1 MKDKDMDELVI
12 NTIRFLSADQVESAK
27 SGHPGMPLG
36 ASHIAYIIF
45 DRFLKFNPKN
55 PKWIDRDRFVLS
67 AGHASAMLYSLLFV
81 NGYDV
86 TIEDLRRFRR
96 LDSITPGHPEN
107 TLTPGVEVTSGPLGQ
122 GFGNSVGMAIAEK
135 YLSSYFNKDGFNI
148 IDHYTYVL
156 ASDGD
161 LMEGVSSEAAALA
174 GHFKISKLIVVW
186 DNNKVT
192 IDGPTSLAWSE
203 NVVER
208 FDALGWY
215 VQDIEDG
222 YNLSKIENAIRNARE
237 QKDKPSFI
245 AVRTHI
251 AYGSRLQDDSRAH
264 GAPLGKEIV
273 DEMKKKLSW
282 SLEEFYVPEEVWK
295 YREEKIKLGLRR
307 EAEWRKLFEKYNEK
321 YPELAELLLRS
332 FNRDWGEE
340 YKKHLPVFS
349 EGMAT
354 RAASGKVLNA
364 IAKYIPTMVGG
375 SADLFEST
383 STYLQG
389 LGDFQADNPLGRN
402 IHYGVREHAMGA
414 IMNGMVYHGGI
425 LPYGGTFLV
434 FSDYMRPAIRLAA
447 MADLQV
453 IYVFSHDSVWVGE
466 DGPTHQPVEQLSS
479 LRLIPNLWVIRP
491 CDPNEVSVAW
501 EIAIERKDGP
511 TAIILT
517 RQKVPVLDRS
527 KYPPADSIRKG
538 AYILADSG
546 NEPDLLI
553 LASGSEVHIA
563 LEVKK
568 ILEEKGVKTRV
579 VNMASFELFELQNED
594 YRRRVV
600 PRSIARVAI
609 EAGRGLCWYRYVGED
624 GLVISIE
631 RFGKSAPYQDLMVDF
646 GFTSEKISEKI
657 LQHFNLL

>member
-1 MKDKDMDELVI
+1 MEKDEIII
-12 NTIRFLSADQVESAK
+12 NTIRFLSVDQVENAK

-36 ASHIAYIIF
+36 AAHICYIVF
-45 DRFLKFNPKN
+45 DRFLNFNPKN
-55 PKWIDRDRFVLS
+55 PKWINRDRFILS

-81 NGYDV
+81 NGYD
-86 TIEDLRRFRR
+86 ISLDDLKRFRQ

-107 TLTPGVEVTSGPLGQ
+107 VLTPGVEVTSGPLGQ

-135 YLSSYFNKDGFNI
+135 YLSNFFNRGEFKVV
-148 IDHYTYVL
+148 DHYTYVL

-161 LMEGVSSEAAALA
+161 LMEGISSEAAALA
-174 GHFKISKLIVVW
+174 GHFKLNKLIVIW

-215 VQDIEDG
+215 VQSIEDG
-222 YNLSKIENAIRNARE
+222 YNLSRIEDAIRNARE

-245 AVRTHI
+245 AVRTHL
-251 AYGSRLQDDSRAH
+251 AYGSRFQDDSRAH
-264 GAPLGKEIV
+264 GAPLGREAV
-273 DEMKKKLSW
+273 EEMKRKFNW
-282 SLEEFYVPEEVWK
+282 PLEEFYVPEEVWK
-295 YREEKIKLGLRR
+295 YREEKIR
-307 EAEWRKLFEKYNEK
+307 EGIRKETEWRKLFERYRDN
-321 YPELAELLLRS
+321 YPELAELLLKS
-332 FNRDWGEE
+332 FNREWGEE
-340 YKKHLPVFS
+340 YKKHLPVFT

-364 IAKYIPTMVGG
+364 IAKYIPMMVGG

-383 STYLQG
+383 NTYLHG

-414 IMNGMVYHGGI
+414 IMNGMAYHGGI

-434 FSDYMRPAIRLAA
+434 FSDYMRPSIRLAA
-447 MADLQV
+447 MAHLQV

-511 TAIILT
+511 TAIILS

-527 KYPPADSIRKG
+527 KYPPAESIKKG

-546 NEPDLLI
+546 TRPDLVI

-579 VNMASFELFELQNED
+579 VNMASFELFELQDED
-594 YRRRVV
+594 YKRRVI
-600 PRSIARVAI
+600 PRGIARVAI
-609 EAGRGLCWYRYVGED
+609 EAGRGLCWYKYVGDD
-624 GLVISIE
+624 GLVIGIE
-631 RFGKSAPYQDLMVDF
+631 RFGKSAPYQDLMRDF
-646 GFTSEKISEKI
+646 GFTGEQISQRI
-657 LQHFNLL
+657 LQHFNFHG

>member
-245 AVRTHI
+245 AVRTHL

-600 PRSIARVAI
+600 PRSVARVAI

>member
-245 AVRTHI
+245 AVRTHL

-282 SLEEFYVPEEVWK
+282 SLQEFYVPEEVWK

-600 PRSIARVAI
+600 PRSVARVAI

>member
-1 MKDKDMDELVI
+1 
-12 NTIRFLSADQVESAK
+12 SADQVEFAK

-245 AVRTHI
+245 AVRTHL

-282 SLEEFYVPEEVWK
+282 SLQEFYVPEEVWK

-600 PRSIARVAI
+600 PRSVARVAI

>member
-1 MKDKDMDELVI
+1 
-12 NTIRFLSADQVESAK
+12 
-27 SGHPGMPLG
+27 
-36 ASHIAYIIF
+36 
-45 DRFLKFNPKN
+45 
-55 PKWIDRDRFVLS
+55 
-67 AGHASAMLYSLLFV
+67 
-81 NGYDV
+81 
-86 TIEDLRRFRR
+86 
-96 LDSITPGHPEN
+96 
-107 TLTPGVEVTSGPLGQ
+107 
-122 GFGNSVGMAIAEK
+122 GNSVGMAIAEK

-245 AVRTHI
+245 AVRTHL

-282 SLEEFYVPEEVWK
+282 SLQEFYVPEEVWK

-600 PRSIARVAI
+600 PRSVARVAI

>member
-1 MKDKDMDELVI
+1 MEEKDELMI
-12 NTIRFLSADQVESAK
+12 NTIRFLSVDQVESAK

-36 ASHIAYIIF
+36 AAHIAYIIF

-245 AVRTHI
+245 AVRTHL

-282 SLEEFYVPEEVWK
+282 SLQEFYVPEEVWK

-600 PRSIARVAI
+600 PRSVARVAI

>member
-1 MKDKDMDELVI
+1 MDELVI

>member
-245 AVRTHI
+245 AVRTHL

-600 PRSIARVAI
+600 PRSVARVAI

-631 RFGKSAPYQDLMVDF
+631 RFGKSAPYRDLMVDF

>member
-1 MKDKDMDELVI
+1 
-12 NTIRFLSADQVESAK
+12 
-27 SGHPGMPLG
+27 
-36 ASHIAYIIF
+36 
-45 DRFLKFNPKN
+45 
-55 PKWIDRDRFVLS
+55 
-67 AGHASAMLYSLLFV
+67 
-81 NGYDV
+81 
-86 TIEDLRRFRR
+86 
-96 LDSITPGHPEN
+96 
-107 TLTPGVEVTSGPLGQ
+107 
-122 GFGNSVGMAIAEK
+122 
-135 YLSSYFNKDGFNI
+135 
-148 IDHYTYVL
+148 
-156 ASDGD
+156 
-161 LMEGVSSEAAALA
+161 
-174 GHFKISKLIVVW
+174 
-186 DNNKVT
+186 
-192 IDGPTSLAWSE
+192 
-203 NVVER
+203 
-208 FDALGWY
+208 
-215 VQDIEDG
+215 
-222 YNLSKIENAIRNARE
+222 
-237 QKDKPSFI
+237 
-245 AVRTHI
+245 
-251 AYGSRLQDDSRAH
+251 
-264 GAPLGKEIV
+264 
-273 DEMKKKLSW
+273 
-282 SLEEFYVPEEVWK
+282 
-295 YREEKIKLGLRR
+295 
-307 EAEWRKLFEKYNEK
+307 
-321 YPELAELLLRS
+321 
-332 FNRDWGEE
+332 
-340 YKKHLPVFS
+340 
-349 EGMAT
+349 
-354 RAASGKVLNA
+354 
-364 IAKYIPTMVGG
+364 
-375 SADLFEST
+375 
-383 STYLQG
+383 
-389 LGDFQADNPLGRN
+389 
-402 IHYGVREHAMGA
+402 
-414 IMNGMVYHGGI
+414 VYHGGI